1 MKAQNH
7 VQNLVNGPQQSTE
20 EVLQHISL
28 PLLTRNHCPIK
39 YSKKIS
45 IAVIQE
51 HKKSRIMAV
60 ENFERIVAVHQ
71 RRLQSWPSDPLP
83 NASSQFLTGAL
94 SQHQRPA
101 SFFLFLSAFKSA
113 RLILL
118 LLRQHQQQHHNTNSS
133 NF

>member
-7 VQNLVNGPQQSTE
+7 VQNIVNGPQQSTK

-39 YSKKIS
+39 YSKKIPEQS
-45 IAVIQE
+45 YKKI
-51 HKKSRIMAV
+51 KKSRMMAV

-94 SQHQRPA
+94 SQHQRPTP
-101 SFFLFLSAFKSA
+101 FFLLLSAFKSA
-113 RLILL
+113 CLILL
-118 LLRQHQQQHHNTNSS
+118 HLRQHHNTNSS